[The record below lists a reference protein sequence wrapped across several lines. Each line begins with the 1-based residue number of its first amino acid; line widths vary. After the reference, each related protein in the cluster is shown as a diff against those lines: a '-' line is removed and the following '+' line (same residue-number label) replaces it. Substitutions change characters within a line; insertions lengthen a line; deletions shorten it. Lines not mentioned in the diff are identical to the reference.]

1 MTTKVLESTNNFV
14 VQTDDSTSNSLD
26 KRTVTCSCNCS
37 ANLSTNPSSSSH
49 FKNTCTCTNSLS
61 IMNKQTNEL
70 GVNSN
75 DIKNIKERHMSIDSA
90 RDSGIGD
97 NSNFTDIDTPKFDD
111 ESHNDIKN
119 IDLSNHTLEISD
131 DQITLNI
138 NDDGRC
144 DLDEPSKQVQEISVN
159 EPDMRGFWQPKQKR
173 SITDLLPENSF
184 YLIHPSRYIFPGAE
198 LYIDPDEKINYFD
211 NSSSDSSDSE
221 SETENENADSSF

>member
-1 MTTKVLESTNNFV
+1 M
-14 VQTDDSTSNSLD
+14 QTDENTSNSVE
-26 KRTVTCSCNCS
+26 KSTATCSCNC
-37 ANLSTNPSSSSH
+37 ATNLSTNPSSSTQL
-49 FKNTCTCTNSLS
+49 KNICTCTNSVS
-61 IMNKQTNEL
+61 IMNKETNEL

-111 ESHNDIKN
+111 ESHGDIKN
-119 IDLSNHTLEISD
+119 IDLSSRTLEISD
-131 DQITLNI
+131 DQITLNVS
-138 NDDGRC
+138 NDGRC
-144 DLDEPSKQVQEISVN
+144 DSDEPPQNMQETSIN

-198 LYIDPDEKINYFD
+198 LYIDPDEKVNYFD